1 MFIFL
6 HFFLKNADI
15 VIKDQMYFQ
24 KLSQG
29 EHLIN
34 DALFFFNFMFDACC
48 NLR

>member
-34 DALFFFNFMFDACC
+34 DALFFLTSCLMLAVI
-48 NLR
+48 